1 MAVEQAPTAGSTSAA
16 AAATTL
22 QDVAREPGA
31 SKPDPILVADDI
43 KRAFGGLVAV
53 DFEPGD
59 RFRLGFNAGGMS
71 RGSPFNDQL
80 RAGAAAGLATAWQEY
95 VPLYRSAAG
104 TGCGMGFAAWG

>member
-53 DFEPGD
+53 DVEHVEVQRGVITALIGPNG
-59 RFRLGFNAGGMS
+59 AGKPRS
-71 RGSPFNDQL
+71 STCSP
-80 RAGAAAGLATAWQEY
+80 ASTSPTAAAGPSTAG
-95 VPLYRSAAG
+95 R
-104 TGCGMGFAAWG
+104 